1 MITPIA
7 ANLLDALQADSDLDI
22 SFDGLASG
30 DNNDSDSAT
39 ADV

>member
-1 MITPIA
+1 M
-7 ANLLDALQADSDLDI
+7 LDALQADSDI

-30 DNNDSDSAT
+30 DNDSDSAT